1 MKNKEKWIKRQQEI
15 VDAARAAGRSLTAE
29 EQAEFDD
36 LQRRIEAEP
45 GGQGSGEPAGGQHG
59 ASSPD
64 AAKVSNLDTT
74 AADGARQAQEA
85 ERQRASDIIALC
97 RQVGMDP
104 DTYIQNG
111 DCVDQVRK
119 AAVEHLLKHGAP
131 VVVSARDSGQ
141 DNFRDAARDA
151 MLMQAGVEID
161 KPAQGAEE
169 LRGMSLRD
177 MLIESMA
184 RSGEGTVAELLR
196 RSRADL
202 WDTAVRQFF
211 SPTADFPAILD
222 NAIKKSIVQQYA
234 LVPCTFELWTSRGTL
249 TDFKPSKE
257 HEYALGGGEFHKVS
271 EGGELKASTLQTDLL
286 PMRKLDTYGTQF
298 TMTREA
304 FINDDIGFL
313 ANMPAQYARRAKRK
327 INRQVYELIYDNPA
341 VFDGAALFDAA
352 HRNLIATGS
361 APSIS
366 VLEQMIQLMGRQ
378 TDQFGESIMVEPAKI
393 IVPVGLGM
401 RVSQLLGTAEI
412 DVEGIGSHT
421 VNVLN
426 SQYRNKIQ
434 VVEEGTLNALAGGNA
449 CPWFMAADP
458 RMVKGVQVD
467 YLNGVTTPTFRR
479 SEKAG
484 YLGFLWDIWLDW
496 GISAVDFRG
505 LLRNNGVK
513 LNG

>member
-1 MKNKEKWIKRQQEI
+1 MKNKAKWIQRQQEI
-15 VDAARAAGRSLTAE
+15 VSAARAAGRGLTAE
-29 EQAEFDD
+29 EQAEFDQ
-36 LQRRIEAEP
+36 LQRQIDAEP
-45 GGQGSGEPAGGQHG
+45 DGQGNGEPDNGQRGH
-59 ASSPD
+59 STSN
-64 AAKVSNLDTT
+64 VSNVPNLGTNP
-74 AADGARQAQEA
+74 ADVERQATEA
-85 ERQRASDIIALC
+85 ERQRISDIIALC
-97 RQVGMDP
+97 RQAGMDP
-104 DTYIQNG
+104 DKYVQNG
-111 DCVDQVRK
+111 DSVDKVRES
-119 AAVEHLLKHGAP
+119 AVDHLLRHGAP
-131 VVVSARDSGQ
+131 VVIGARDEEQ
-141 DNFRDAARDA
+141 NNFRDAARDA
-151 MLMQAGVEID
+151 MLMQAGVEVE
-161 KPAQGAEE
+161 KPAQGAEA

-177 MLIESMA
+177 FLIESMA
-184 RSGEGTVAELLR
+184 RSGEGTTTELLR

-257 HEYALGGGEFHKVS
+257 HEYALGGGEFSKVG
-271 EGGELKASTLQTDLL
+271 EGGELKHSSLQTEML
-286 PMRKLDTYGTQF
+286 PTRKLDTYGTTF

-313 ANMPAQYARRAKRK
+313 ASMPAQYARKAKRK
-327 INRQVYELIYDNPA
+327 INRQVYELIYENPA
-341 VFDGAALFDAA
+341 VFDGAALFHAV
-352 HRNLIATGS
+352 HRNLVATGS

-366 VLEQMIQLMGRQ
+366 VLEQMIQLMGKQ
-378 TDQFGESIMVEPAKI
+378 IDQFGESIMVEPSKI
-393 IVPVGLGM
+393 IVPVGMGM
-401 RVSQLLGTAEI
+401 RVNQILGTAEV

-426 SQYRNKIQ
+426 SQYRSKIQ
-434 VVEEGTLNALAGGNA
+434 VVEEGTLNVLAGDKA
-449 CPWFMAADP
+449 CPWFMASDP
-458 RMVKGVQVD
+458 RLVKGVQVD

-484 YLGFLWDIWLDW
+484 HLGFLWDIWLDW
-496 GISAVDFRG
+496 GINAVDFRG